1 MNKHQ
6 LSADGLLALLVV
18 VLAVALAGTGSLLSS
33 GPDHGLD
40 ALLGLCA
47 STAGV
52 GLVGWWLVSSCL
64 AIVSA
69 LLAAAG
75 NHRWARWTGALTPA
89 FMRRLA
95 LGVLGL
101 SLIAAP
107 SAHAVSEPLDPAWRA
122 SVAETP
128 APPTEKGENTL
139 QNDNTVPPQKQAG
152 PSPAE
157 AERPEIVAEPLQEQ
171 ADSPQIA
178 APETALPRSAGAARP
193 EAWTPQ
199 ADQSPGGPL
208 TRPATRDSVAPPRV
222 VEVRPGDSLWSVAA
236 RYLGPGASAGDIAEA
251 WPDWF
256 EANRS
261 VIGDNPDV
269 IRPGQ
274 LLVVPHR

>member
-1 MNKHQ
+1 MNKHE
-6 LSADGLLALLVV
+6 LSADGLLAVLVL
-18 VLAVALAGTGSLLSS
+18 VLAAGLAGIGSLLPS
-33 GPDHGLD
+33 GPHQGID

-52 GLVGWWLVSSCL
+52 GLAAWWLGSTCL

-75 NHRWARWTGALTPA
+75 SYRWARWTGALAPA

-101 SLIAAP
+101 SLVAAP
-107 SAHAVSEPLDPAWRA
+107 SAYAVSEPLDPAWRVSA
-122 SVAETP
+122 VETT
-128 APPTEKGENTL
+128 AAATENPVPSQNENEAT
-139 QNDNTVPPQKQAG
+139 PQKRDEQPLPVVG
-152 PSPAE
+152 E
-157 AERPEIVAEPLQEQ
+157 HPEIVAEPLQEQ
-171 ADSPQIA
+171 AKPAQAA
-178 APETALPRSAGAARP
+178 APETILPRSAETALP

-199 ADQSPGGPL
+199 PEQSPSGPL
-208 TRPATRDSVAPPRV
+208 TRPVTRDSVTPPSM

-236 RYLGPGASAGDIAEA
+236 RYLGPGASARDIAEA

-274 LLVVPHR
+274 LLVAPHR